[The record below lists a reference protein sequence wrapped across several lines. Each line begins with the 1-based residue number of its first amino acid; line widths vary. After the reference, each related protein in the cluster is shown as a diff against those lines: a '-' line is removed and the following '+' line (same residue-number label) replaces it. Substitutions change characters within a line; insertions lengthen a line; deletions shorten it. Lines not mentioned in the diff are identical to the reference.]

1 MVVEFEVELVLVLAR
16 PAQPVQAQRRLV
28 QGRLVLPQLA
38 QLALALR
45 PAQLN

>member
-1 MVVEFEVELVLVLAR
+1 MLLAPMVVEFEVELVLVLA
-16 PAQPVQAQRRLV
+16 QPVQA

>member
-16 PAQPVQAQRRLV
+16 PAQPVQAQ
-28 QGRLVLPQLA
+28 GRLVLAQLA